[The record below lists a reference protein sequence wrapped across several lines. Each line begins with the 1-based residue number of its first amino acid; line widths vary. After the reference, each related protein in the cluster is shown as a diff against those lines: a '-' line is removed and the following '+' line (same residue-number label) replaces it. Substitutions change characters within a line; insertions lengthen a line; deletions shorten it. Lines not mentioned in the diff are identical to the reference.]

1 MRVREKLGRKKMNFK
16 KDDLKE
22 TIEEIKVD
30 LQNNSISSR
39 ISKQFNI
46 SFLTDGSSLDENG
59 KDWGSMIIN
68 VKEGLNVLKKR
79 ISENLKQTS
88 KIKLENYL
96 DLYLFFKLAELA
108 EIENMISADIISI
121 KNTTESEAK

>member
-1 MRVREKLGRKKMNFK
+1 VRVREKLGRKKMNFK

>member
-1 MRVREKLGRKKMNFK
+1 
-16 KDDLKE
+16 LKE